1 MKAIVQVSY
10 GGPEVLQ
17 LKDVDQPVV
26 AEGDVLVRVRAAS
39 VNPLDW
45 HFVRGEPRVMRISS
59 GLRKPKQES
68 AGVDFAGIVESMGR
82 SVTQF
87 KPGDAVFG
95 GRAGAFAEFVS
106 VSEDKQIVLKP
117 ANVTFEEAAA
127 VPIAGIT
134 ALQALRDG
142 GHVEPGQSV
151 LINGAG
157 GGVGTFAVQ
166 IAKSFGASVTAV
178 TSTRNLEMV
187 SEIGADEVID
197 YTTQDFTNS
206 GHRYDLMID
215 IAGNRSWSECKRV
228 LHPKSSFVIV
238 GGLSKKPWLGPL
250 SHSASLSVTSF
261 RASQHVVPLFTAKLS
276 KEDLAILRGL
286 LESGKVKP
294 VIDRTYPLSETAEA
308 IRYLELG
315 HARGKVVITVS

>member
-1 MKAIVQVSY
+1 M
-10 GGPEVLQ
+10 
-17 LKDVDQPVV
+17 V
-26 AEGDVLVRVRAAS
+26 ADGDVLVRVRAAS

-45 HFVRGEPRVMRISS
+45 HFMRGEPRVMRISS

-68 AGVDFAGIVESMGR
+68 AGVDFAGIVESVG
-82 SVTQF
+82 SNVKQI
-87 KPGDAVFG
+87 KSGDAVFG
-95 GRAGAFAEFVS
+95 GRSGAFAEFVS
-106 VSEDKQIVLKP
+106 VPEDKQIVLKP

-250 SHSASLSVTSF
+250 SHSASLSVVSF
-261 RASQHVVPLFTAKLS
+261 RSSQHVVPLFTAKLS
-276 KEDLAILRGL
+276 KEDLVILRGL

>member
-1 MKAIVQVSY
+1 MRAIRQNAY

-17 LKDVDQPVV
+17 LVDVDKPVP
-26 AEGDVLVRVRAAS
+26 GDGEVLVRVRAAS

-45 HFVRGEPRVMRISS
+45 HFMRGEPRFMRISS

-68 AGVDFAGIVESMGR
+68 AGVDFAGTVEAIGR
-82 SVTQF
+82 NVTQF

-95 GRAGAFAEFVS
+95 GRSGAFAEYVS
-106 VSEDKQIVLKP
+106 VPEDKQIALKP
-117 ANVTFEEAAA
+117 GNVSFEEAAA
-127 VPIAGIT
+127 IPVAGIT

-142 GHVEPGQSV
+142 GHLETAQSV

-166 IAKSFGASVTAV
+166 IAKSFGARVTGV
-178 TSTRNLEMV
+178 TSTTNVEMV
-187 SEIGADEVID
+187 GEIGADEVID
-197 YTTQDFTNS
+197 YTKQDFTRS
-206 GHRYDLMID
+206 GKRYDLMID
-215 IAGNRSWSECKRV
+215 MAGNRSWSECKRV

-250 SHSASLSVTSF
+250 SHSAALSVTSF
-261 RASQHVVPLFTAKLS
+261 RASQQVVPLFMARLR
-276 KEDLAILRGL
+276 KEDLVILQGL

-294 VIDRTYPLSETAEA
+294 VIDRTYTLEETPEA

-315 HARGKVVITVS
+315 HARGKVVITI